1 MLENGGHFSIVKG
14 FKKNIVSIN
23 ESAILVPNFLYII
36 ISVISSK
43 IIPIIWFIILISFK
57 LNKFNKGRNIGM

>member
-43 IIPIIWFIILISFK
+43 IIPII
-57 LNKFNKGRNIGM
+57 